1 MSIIKSTTQLK
12 ELLER
17 EGQIQTT
24 LTSLMP
30 GVRVEDAAHC
40 VLSSGVRGGG
50 LWVLPAK
57 QQARPIDILTFL

>member
-12 ELLER
+12 KLLER

-50 LWVLPAK
+50 TLASSEALQPRKAI
-57 QQARPIDILTFL
+57 RT